1 VTGHTDI
8 RPARPDDAPAIAEML
23 VRMGEDLN
31 DPPSATE
38 ATIRADGFG
47 PAARFSTLI
56 AEADGRPVGF
66 TLYFPHYSTT
76 RGGPG
81 AYVQDVWTAP
91 EQRGQGLGAALL
103 AAVAARAARDWG
115 AGYLALSV
123 HGHNAD
129 AERFYARLGFTPD
142 RGLRPMALTG
152 EGFTALAAEA
162 VS

>member
-1 VTGHTDI
+1 MTAKAEI

-23 VRMGEDLN
+23 RRMGEDLN
-31 DPPSATE
+31 DPPATDE
-38 ATIRADGFG
+38 ARIRAHGFG
-47 PAARFSTLI
+47 PSPRFFVLI
-56 AEADGRPVGF
+56 AEAAGRAVGF
-66 TLYFPHYSTT
+66 ALYFPHYSTT

-81 AYVQDVWTAP
+81 VYLQDIWTAP

-129 AERFYARLGFTPD
+129 AERLYSRLGFTPD

-152 EGFTALAAEA
+152 EGFTALAGEGVA
-162 VS
+162 

>member
-1 VTGHTDI
+1 MSARAHI
-8 RPARPDDAPAIAEML
+8 RPATPDDAPAIAAML
-23 VRMGEDLN
+23 LRMGEELN

-47 PAARFSTLI
+47 PGARFAALV
-56 AEADGRPVGF
+56 AEAGGRAVGF

-91 EQRGQGLGAALL
+91 EVRGQGLGAALL
-103 AAVAARAARDWG
+103 AAAAAAARRDWN
-115 AGYLALSV
+115 ATYLALSV

-129 AERFYARLGFTPD
+129 AERLYTRLGFTPD
-142 RGLRPMALTG
+142 RELRPMALTG
-152 EGFTALAAEA
+152 ARFSALAGEPEA
-162 VS
+162 

>member
-1 VTGHTDI
+1 MTAPADI

-38 ATIRADGFG
+38 ASIRADGFG

-56 AEADGRPVGF
+56 AEAGGRPVGF
-66 TLYFPHYSTT
+66 ALYFPHYSTT

-123 HGHNAD
+123 HGHNAG
-129 AERFYARLGFTPD
+129 AERLYARLGFTPD

-152 EGFTALAAEA
+152 ARFTALAAGA
-162 VS
+162 VT

>member
-1 VTGHTDI
+1 MSHAAAI
-8 RPARPDDAPAIAEML
+8 RAARPEDAPAIAEML

-31 DPPSATE
+31 DPPSANA

-47 PAARFSTLI
+47 ATPRFSVLI
-56 AEADGRPVGF
+56 AEAGGRAMGF

-91 EQRGQGLGAALL
+91 EVRGQGLGAALL
-103 AAVAARAARDWG
+103 AEVAARAARDWG

-123 HGHNAD
+123 HGHNEG
-129 AERFYARLGFTPD
+129 AERLYSRLGFAPD
-142 RGLRPMALTG
+142 RELRPMALTG
-152 EGFTALAAEA
+152 ADFTALAAEA
-162 VS
+162 AA